1 MFSLIFVMGYRSID
15 VGVDDKNYL
24 INYNAANTLSLLDY
38 YSSRVT
44 EPGFYLLNRLV
55 GMIFD
60 DFQIV
65 ILVSSFITIFLFY
78 KAFEFE
84 FKKISLTLLIFIFIT
99 TQYFYYFGIVR
110 LGIAAAII
118 AYAYR
123 FIVRKEPKK
132 VVVSILIATLFHYSA
147 LFCFIFLFF
156 MERNPKKTLKHVFK
170 NNKILKV
177 IVVIPILFLSI
188 RFLVYPLIT
197 IDRYQGYVNSDI
209 LLNFGFL
216 TTLPFLIIFSIK
228 LKDIKKDEHYY
239 IYYIL
244 FIVKVLIEIFSPL
257 IGIGRM
263 VWYVN
268 ITLCYLMCK
277 VIKVEKNIF
286 VKYVLFITVIS
297 YSIYYLNYAY
307 FSDVTSIRSMY
318 LIPYKNTFFE
328 FFE

>member
-1 MFSLIFVMGYRSID
+1 MGYRSID
-15 VGVDDKNYL
+15 VGVDDKNYR
-24 INYNAANTLSLLDY
+24 ISYDAAKTLSLLDY

-99 TQYFYYFGIVR
+99 TQYFYYFGIVI
-110 LGIAAAII
+110 LGVAAAII

-123 FIVRKEPKK
+123 FIVRNEPKK

-156 MERNPKKTLKHVFK
+156 MERNPKRTLNHVFK

-188 RFLVYPLIT
+188 RFLV
-197 IDRYQGYVNSDI
+197 
-209 LLNFGFL
+209 
-216 TTLPFLIIFSIK
+216 
-228 LKDIKKDEHYY
+228 
-239 IYYIL
+239 
-244 FIVKVLIEIFSPL
+244 
-257 IGIGRM
+257 
-263 VWYVN
+263 
-268 ITLCYLMCK
+268 
-277 VIKVEKNIF
+277 
-286 VKYVLFITVIS
+286 
-297 YSIYYLNYAY
+297 
-307 FSDVTSIRSMY
+307 
-318 LIPYKNTFFE
+318 
-328 FFE
+328 